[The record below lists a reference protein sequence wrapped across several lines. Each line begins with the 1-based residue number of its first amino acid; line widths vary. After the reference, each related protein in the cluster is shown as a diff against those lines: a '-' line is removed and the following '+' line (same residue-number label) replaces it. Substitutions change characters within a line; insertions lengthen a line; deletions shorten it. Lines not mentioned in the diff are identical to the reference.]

1 MKRHN
6 NGISE
11 EHIVAYLDGEL
22 NVNGEMREALGD
34 NELRHVAKEYAT
46 LKKVFARSASESRFL
61 LNKSS
66 DARARAF
73 LQNVLHGNKMAPDAE
88 AIPLVRPQ
96 TTRTKMFWAKRS
108 ALGFALAL
116 FLGALWFTLKPT
128 DGTDTPVIVSAPP
141 VQQDVQPSEVVPTPT
156 TPQPMA
162 NITESPASQQQ
173 VAANTTQAV
182 AAKRTSKRI
191 VPAEISSPAP
201 PVEKDANIVANQQEE
216 QPADIMISRRYA
228 KLIKNVRVVEI
239 TQQDKM

>member
-34 NELRHVAKEYAT
+34 TELRHVAKEYAA
-46 LKKVFARSASESRFL
+46 LKKVFAGSASESRFL
-61 LNKSS
+61 LNKAS

-73 LQNVLHGNKMAPDAE
+73 LQNVLHGNKMAPDAD
-88 AIPLVRPQ
+88 AIPLVRTQ

-108 ALGFALAL
+108 AIGFALAL
-116 FLGALWFTLKPT
+116 FLGALWFTMKPSDST
-128 DGTDTPVIVSAPP
+128 DAPVIVSAPSP
-141 VQQDVQPSEVVPTPT
+141 QEQVQPNLVPAPT
-156 TPQPMA
+156 TQEPIA
-162 NITESPASQQQ
+162 NVSEAPASQQN
-173 VAANTTQAV
+173 VAANSTQVV
-182 AAKRTSKRI
+182 AAKRTSKK
-191 VPAEISSPAP
+191 VAPAEISSPAP
-201 PVEKDANIVANQQEE
+201 PAEQANIVAHQQEE